1 MVGVHFIHRIATNIP
16 ALDRVIHSFN
26 NRGLDKNGQRI
37 GSSGAYFESTELRSS
52 DHLQMAPTSRFRQR
66 GSRQALIAKIA
77 AIEDT
82 AKITDSYILMMRLW

>member
-1 MVGVHFIHRIATNIP
+1 M
-16 ALDRVIHSFN
+16 
-26 NRGLDKNGQRI
+26 DK
-37 GSSGAYFESTELRSS
+37 ELVARAPTLNQLNWRSS

-66 GSRQALIAKIA
+66 GSRQALITKIA